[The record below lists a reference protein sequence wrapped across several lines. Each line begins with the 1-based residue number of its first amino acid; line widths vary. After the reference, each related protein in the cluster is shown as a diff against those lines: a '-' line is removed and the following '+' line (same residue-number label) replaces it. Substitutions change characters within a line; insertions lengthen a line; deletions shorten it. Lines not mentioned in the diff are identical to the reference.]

1 MSNTDTQNA
10 EITYPEKRANNYHP
24 INPLIARRWS
34 PRLFEAGRAVEHEKL
49 LSLLEAARWAA
60 SCFNDQ
66 PWYYLVF
73 DGSDQAALERARDC
87 LVEGNA
93 WARQAPLLLLSVARE
108 NFAHNQT
115 PNRHAQHDTG
125 AASAFLVLQ
134 AVELGLVAH
143 QMAGFDGEKASA
155 QFHIPEGFT
164 PMAMIAIGYPFQDDL
179 NKLDEKT
186 RTRELG
192 ERSRRALRETAFT
205 NDWNVGIEEGAIR

>member
-1 MSNTDTQNA
+1 MSGIETQNA
-10 EITYPEKRANNYHP
+10 EITYPEKRANNTHP

-34 PRLFEAGRAVEHEKL
+34 PRLFDEGRAVEHEKL

-73 DGSDQAALERARDC
+73 DGSNTEARERARAC

-93 WARQAPLLLLSVARE
+93 WARRAPLLLLSVARE
-108 NFAHNQT
+108 NFAHSQT

-125 AASAFLVLQ
+125 AASAYLVLQ

-143 QMAGFDGEKASA
+143 QMAGFDAEKARID
-155 QFHIPEGFT
+155 FHIPERFT
-164 PMAMIAIGYPFQDDL
+164 PMAMIAIGYPYEDDL

-192 ERSRRALRETAFT
+192 DRSRRALRETAFA
-205 NDWNVGIEEGAIR
+205 NDWEIGIAD